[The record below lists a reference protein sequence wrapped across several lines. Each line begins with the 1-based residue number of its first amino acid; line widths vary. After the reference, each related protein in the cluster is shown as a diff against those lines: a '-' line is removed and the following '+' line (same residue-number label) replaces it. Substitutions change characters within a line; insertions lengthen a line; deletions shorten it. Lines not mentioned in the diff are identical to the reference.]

1 MSYTILDTIPIAFAA
16 DEVMTRM
23 RLPADNPDLLR
34 SVTYLVELAQQVAR
48 PKALYGVRF
57 VERRDENSLEIGGVT
72 FTSRVL
78 RKNLD
83 TVERVFPYVATCGR
97 ELEEVDLP
105 ADDFMAPYIMDA
117 IKAQAL
123 GAAITYLFDHLRRK
137 YALGKTAKMN
147 PGSLPD
153 WPLTEQVP
161 LFSLFGNVEDLI
173 GVRLTDSCLMFPVK
187 SVSGLL
193 FPTEVTFESCQLCR
207 REVCAGRRAAFEP
220 EMAERYGV

>member
-1 MSYTILDTIPIAFAA
+1 MSYMILDMIPVAFDA

-23 RLPADNPDLLR
+23 RLPADDPDLRR
-34 SVTYLVELAQQVAR
+34 SVTRLVELAQQVAR
-48 PKALYGVRF
+48 PQALYGVRF
-57 VERRDENSLEIGGVT
+57 VEGRGEDWLEIGGVT

-78 RKNLD
+78 RQNLE
-83 TVERVFPYVATCGR
+83 TVERVFPYVATCGK

-105 ADDFMAPYIMDA
+105 ADDFLAPYIMDT

-123 GAAITYLFDHLRRK
+123 AAALSHLFAHLREK
-137 YALGKTAKMN
+137 YALGKTSRMN

-153 WPLTEQVP
+153 WPITQQVP
-161 LFSLFGNVEDLI
+161 LFSLFGDVEGLI
-173 GVRLTDSCLMFPVK
+173 GVRLTDSYLMFPVK

-207 REVCAGRRAAFEP
+207 REVCAGRRAAFDP
-220 EMAERYGV
+220 EMAQRYGV

>member
-1 MSYTILDTIPIAFAA
+1 MSYSVLDAIAVTFDT
-16 DEVMTRM
+16 DEVMARM
-23 RLPADNPDLLR
+23 RLPADNPDLRR
-34 SVTYLVELAQQVAR
+34 SVSHLVELAQQVAR

-57 VERRDENSLEIGGVT
+57 VERRGKDWLEIGGVT

-105 ADDFMAPYIMDA
+105 ADDFMAPYIMDT

-123 GAAITYLFDHLRRK
+123 GTALSHLFAHLREK
-137 YALGKTAKMN
+137 YALSKTSRMN

-153 WPLTEQVP
+153 WPLTQQVP
-161 LFSLFGNVEDLI
+161 LFSLFGDVESLI
-173 GVRLTDSCLMFPVK
+173 GVRLTDSYLMFPVK

-207 REVCAGRRAAFEP
+207 REVCPGRRAAFDP
-220 EMAERYGV
+220 EMAQRYGV